1 MNITQVVKEYIT
13 YTKPIRFLVFKREK
27 PLIIIY
33 PSGEEVKS
41 NYILYFKVT
50 AAHYR
55 VIFLDNLLNESFVR
69 SFVFDNPEERANY
82 YFTHAIVD
90 NYFDA
95 KRYEFRE
102 WFNESF

>member
-1 MNITQVVKEYIT
+1 MRRKTKINITQVIKEYIT
-13 YTKPIRFLVFKREK
+13 YIKPVRFLVFKREK

-33 PSGEEVKS
+33 SSGEEVKS

-50 AAHYR
+50 TAHYR
-55 VIFLDNLLNESFVR
+55 VIFLDNLLNESFVK
-69 SFVFDNPEERANY
+69 SFVFDNTDERANY

-95 KRYEFRE
+95 GRHEFYE
-102 WFNESF
+102 

>member
-1 MNITQVVKEYIT
+1 MRGKTKMNTTQVIKEYIT
-13 YTKPIRFLVFKREK
+13 YIKPVRFLVFKREK
-27 PLIIIY
+27 PLIIIQ
-33 PSGEEVKS
+33 PSGEEIKS

-55 VIFLDNLLNESFVR
+55 VIFLDNLLNESFVK
-69 SFVFDNPEERANY
+69 SFAFDNTEERANY

-95 KRYEFRE
+95 KKYEFYE
-102 WFNESF
+102 

>member
-1 MNITQVVKEYIT
+1 MNIMQVIKEYIT
-13 YTKPIRFLVFKREK
+13 YTKPVRFLVFKREK
-27 PLIIIY
+27 PLIIHS
-33 PSGEEVKS
+33 SGEEVKS

-69 SFVFDNPEERANY
+69 SFVFNNPEERANY

-90 NYFDA
+90 NYFYA
-95 KRYEFRE
+95 ERHEFKE

>member
-1 MNITQVVKEYIT
+1 MNITQIIKEYIT
-13 YTKPIRFLVFKREK
+13 YTKPVRFLVFKREK
-27 PLIIIY
+27 PLIIHF
-33 PSGEEVKS
+33 SGEEIKS

-55 VIFLDNLLNESFVR
+55 VIFLDNLLNESFVG
-69 SFVFDNPEERANY
+69 SFILENPEVRANY

-95 KRYEFRE
+95 ERHEFRE
-102 WFNESF
+102 

>member
-1 MNITQVVKEYIT
+1 MRRRFKMNITQVVKEYIT
-13 YTKPIRFLVFKREK
+13 YTKPVRFLVFKREK
-27 PLIIIY
+27 PLIIIH

-55 VIFLDNLLNESFVR
+55 VIFLDNLLNESFVK
-69 SFVFDNPEERANY
+69 SFVFDNTEERAEY

-90 NYFDA
+90 NYFNV
-95 KRYEFRE
+95 KKHEFYE
-102 WFNESF
+102 

>member
-1 MNITQVVKEYIT
+1 MNITQIIKEYIT
-13 YTKPIRFLVFKREK
+13 YTKPVRFLVFKREK

-50 AAHYR
+50 AAHYK

-69 SFVFDNPEERANY
+69 VFIFDNPGERANH
-82 YFTHAIVD
+82 YFTHAIID

-95 KRYEFRE
+95 KRYEFYE
-102 WFNESF
+102 

>member
-1 MNITQVVKEYIT
+1 MRRKTKINITQVIKEYIT
-13 YTKPIRFLVFKREK
+13 YIKPVRFLVFKREK

-33 PSGEEVKS
+33 SSGEEVKS

-50 AAHYR
+50 TAHYR

-69 SFVFDNPEERANY
+69 SFIFENPEERANY

-95 KRYEFRE
+95 KRYEFYE
-102 WFNESF
+102 

>member
-1 MNITQVVKEYIT
+1 MNITQIIKEYIT
-13 YTKPIRFLVFKREK
+13 YTKPVRFLVFKREK
-27 PLIIIY
+27 PLIIIH

-55 VIFLDNLLNESFVR
+55 VILDNLLNVSFVG
-69 SFVFDNPEERANY
+69 SFILENPEERANY

-95 KRYEFRE
+95 ERHEFRE
-102 WFNESF
+102 

>member
-1 MNITQVVKEYIT
+1 MNITQVIKEYIT
-13 YTKPIRFLVFKREK
+13 YTKPVSFLVFKREK
-27 PLIIIY
+27 PLVVIQ
-33 PSGEEVKS
+33 PSGEKIKS

-50 AAHYR
+50 TGHYR
-55 VIFLDNLLNESFVR
+55 IIFLDNLLNKSFVR
-69 SFVFDNPEERANY
+69 AFVFDNSEERANY

-95 KRYEFRE
+95 KRHEFRE

>member
-1 MNITQVVKEYIT
+1 MRRRTKMNITQIIKEYIT
-13 YTKPIRFLVFKREK
+13 YTKPVRFLVFKREK
-27 PLIIIY
+27 PLIIIH

-55 VIFLDNLLNESFVR
+55 VIFLDNLLNESFVK
-69 SFVFDNPEERANY
+69 SFVFDNTEERAEY

-90 NYFDA
+90 NYFDV
-95 KRYEFRE
+95 KKHEFYE
-102 WFNESF
+102 

>member
-1 MNITQVVKEYIT
+1 MRRRTKTDITQVIKEYIT
-13 YTKPIRFLVFKREK
+13 YTKPVRFLVFKREK
-27 PLIIIY
+27 PLIIHF
-33 PSGEEVKS
+33 SGEEIKS

-69 SFVFDNPEERANY
+69 SFVFENPEERANY

-90 NYFDA
+90 SCFDA
-95 KRYEFRE
+95 ERHEFRE
-102 WFNESF
+102 

>member
-1 MNITQVVKEYIT
+1 M
-13 YTKPIRFLVFKREK
+13 
-27 PLIIIY
+27 IIIH

-55 VIFLDNLLNESFVR
+55 VIFLDNLLNESFVK
-69 SFVFDNPEERANY
+69 SFVFDNTEERANY

-95 KRYEFRE
+95 ERHEFRE
-102 WFNESF
+102 WFDESF

>member
-13 YTKPIRFLVFKREK
+13 YTKPVRFLVFKREK
-27 PLIIIY
+27 PLIVVLSPGKEI
-33 PSGEEVKS
+33 KS

-50 AAHYR
+50 ASHYR
-55 VIFLDNLLNESFVR
+55 VIFLDELLEESFVR
-69 SFVFDNPEERANY
+69 SFVIENPEERANY

-95 KRYEFRE
+95 KRYEFYE
-102 WFNESF
+102 

>member
-1 MNITQVVKEYIT
+1 MRRRTKMNITQIIKEYIT
-13 YTKPIRFLVFKREK
+13 YTKPVRFLVFKREK
-27 PLIIIY
+27 PLIIIHS
-33 PSGEEVKS
+33 SGEEVKS

-69 SFVFDNPEERANY
+69 SFVFENPEERANY
-82 YFTHAIVD
+82 FFTHAIVD

-95 KRYEFRE
+95 KKYEFRE
-102 WFNESF
+102 